1 MQVEGTLRVLASF
14 ELAEAAPHP
23 NPLPAKGGEREKME
37 SQRGED
43 GVLMGDQ
50 RATALVERTE
60 SLIAGNGSEQLV
72 EVPFVLG
79 L

>member
-37 SQRGED
+37 SQRGD